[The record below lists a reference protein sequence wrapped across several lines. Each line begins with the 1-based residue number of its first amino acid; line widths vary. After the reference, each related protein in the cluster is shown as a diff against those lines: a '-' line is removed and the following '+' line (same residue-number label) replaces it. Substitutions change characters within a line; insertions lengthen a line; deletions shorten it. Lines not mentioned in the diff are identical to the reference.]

1 MDAVSFHKKAVY
13 SYGWYEVTFQK
24 TCVFNITIIVGSA
37 HRFEKKKTPKLY
49 MFPSPHLKVP
59 AQLGP
64 LETATLGHWNVTLN
78 LYLVTFLVKDKYNMN
93 TCVRQT
99 RTLK

>member
-1 MDAVSFHKKAVY
+1 M
-13 SYGWYEVTFQK
+13 
-24 TCVFNITIIVGSA
+24 GSD
-37 HRFEKKKTPKLY
+37 HRLEKKKASKLE
-49 MFPSPHLKVP
+49 MFPSPCLKVP

-64 LETATLGHWNVTLN
+64 LEAARVGHWNVTVN
-78 LYLVTFLVKDKYNMN
+78 LYLVTFPVKDKYNMN